1 MFNAEQNGDR
11 AVTLLYGLPSWELTY
26 SGPSP
31 NIIEAKF
38 PFPKVGYVSPLDD
51 NSWFV
56 HLPGIGIND
65 WVGHLDVLGCQLSL
79 RNQLGSEIVLK
90 SLSFPKE
97 QWSIAAHKGLPCQY
111 RIYS

>member
-1 MFNAEQNGDR
+1 MFNAERNGDR
-11 AVTLLYGLPSWELTY
+11 AVMLLYGLPSWEVTC
-26 SGPSP
+26 SCPSP

-38 PFPKVGYVSPLDD
+38 PFPKVGYLCPPDD

-90 SLSFPKE
+90 SLACLAGCGGLLFLFIVDSF
-97 QWSIAAHKGLPCQY
+97 S
-111 RIYS
+111 